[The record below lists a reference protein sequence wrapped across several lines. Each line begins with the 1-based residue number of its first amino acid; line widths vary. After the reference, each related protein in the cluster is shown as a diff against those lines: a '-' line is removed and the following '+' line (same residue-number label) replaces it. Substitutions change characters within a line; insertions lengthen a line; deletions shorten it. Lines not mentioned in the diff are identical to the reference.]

1 MNSLHTMGMTGIYVH
16 PGTAVLGVASL
27 LGVVLTMAAFFRKRF
42 LAAPPDRS
50 QAAQR
55 EPIDVACE
63 SALRLRTVAE
73 AIPQMIWT
81 ATVDGSR
88 DYVNQ
93 RWCDYTGLD
102 LEQAGGHGWEAVI
115 HPDDLDLCRKSWEEC
130 VRTGEALELEYR
142 LRRAADGT
150 YHWHLARGLPL
161 RDPEG
166 SIVKWFGTCTNI
178 DDQKHSQ
185 KILEQQIKE
194 RTEELTAAN
203 ENLKREMW
211 EREQVQNDLD
221 QQNVT
226 MVAEITKRS
235 ERTVLLSKM
244 GKLLQSAINMD
255 EAVSIILGFAPKIFP
270 DFRGAL
276 LLVDAARSLLE
287 VKGSW
292 AACKMPA
299 VPTFD
304 MCSCW
309 ALRTGQRHFV
319 EVGDQTAPCAHAS
332 SATDPYLCVPI
343 MTQEGAAGI
352 LHLQAIMDTRD
363 PFESELLITNSFA
376 EQVGVSIANLR
387 LQEALRQQSTSDAL
401 TGLYNRRYLEES
413 LERELRRAARAK
425 QQLSLVMFDLDHF
438 KTFNDTFGHEA
449 GDAVL
454 REMGA
459 SLARTARAEDISCR
473 FGGEEFLLI
482 LPGTSLDGART
493 RAERV
498 RSQARKLAVMH
509 QGKPVGTI
517 TVSLGVAAFP
527 AHGSSAKE
535 LIASVDAALY
545 RAKREGRDR
554 VVVAETAESGAVA
567 AGATH

>member
-1 MNSLHTMGMTGIYVH
+1 MNSLYSMGMTGTSVY
-16 PGTAVLGVASL
+16 LGLATLGIASL
-27 LGVVLTMAAFFRKRF
+27 LVLIPAMVALFRKRSF
-42 LAAPPDRS
+42 VAQPD
-50 QAAQR
+50 QPLDAQKA
-55 EPIDVACE
+55 PIDTACE
-63 SALRLRTVAE
+63 SALHLRTLVE

-81 ATVDGSR
+81 ATADGSR

-93 RWCDYTGLD
+93 RWCDYTGLS
-102 LEQAGGHGWEAVI
+102 LEQATGHGWEAAI
-115 HPDDLDLCRKSWEEC
+115 HADDLDLCRRKWGDC
-130 VRTGEALELEYR
+130 IRTGEAAELEYR

-150 YHWHLARGLPL
+150 YHWHLARALAL
-161 RDPEG
+161 RNPEG
-166 SIVKWFGTCTNI
+166 NVVRWFGTCTNI

-185 KILEQQIKE
+185 EILEQQIKE
-194 RTEELTAAN
+194 RTEELTAVN

-211 EREQVQNDLD
+211 EREQIQNDLD

-244 GKLLQSAINMD
+244 GKLLQSAIHMD

-276 LLVDAARSLLE
+276 ILVDAARSLLE

-299 VPTFD
+299 GPTFD

-319 EVGDQTAPCAHAS
+319 EVGDHTAPCAHANT
-332 SATDPYLCVPI
+332 ATDPYLCVPI

-352 LHLQAIMDTRD
+352 LHLQAILDARD
-363 PFESELLITNSFA
+363 PFESELLIANSFA
-376 EQVGVSIANLR
+376 EQVGASIANLK

-425 QQLSLVMFDLDHF
+425 QPLSLVMFDLDHF

-482 LPGTSLDGART
+482 LPGTSLEGART

-509 QGKPVGTI
+509 QGRPLGII

-527 AHGSSAKE
+527 AHGLSAKE
-535 LIASVDAALY
+535 LIASADAALY
-545 RAKREGRDR
+545 RAKKEGRDR
-554 VVVAETAESGAVA
+554 VAVAEAAESSAAA
-567 AGATH
+567 AGATR

>member
-1 MNSLHTMGMTGIYVH
+1 MNSLHSLGMTG
-16 PGTAVLGVASL
+16 TSLRLGLATFGIASL
-27 LGVVLTMAAFFRKRF
+27 LVLILTMVAFFRKRS
-42 LAAPPDRS
+42 LAVQPDRPLD
-50 QAAQR
+50 AEKAL
-55 EPIDVACE
+55 IDTACE
-63 SALRLRTVAE
+63 SALHLRTLAE

-81 ATVDGSR
+81 ATTDGSR

-93 RWCDYTGLD
+93 RWCDYTGFD
-102 LEQAGGHGWEAVI
+102 LEQAGGHGWEAAI
-115 HPDDLDLCRKSWEEC
+115 HPDDVDLCRKKWEEC
-130 VRTGEALELEYR
+130 VRTGEALEVEYR

-150 YHWHLARGLPL
+150 YHWHLARALPL
-161 RDPEG
+161 RNPAG

-178 DDQKHSQ
+178 DDQKQSQ
-185 KILEQQIKE
+185 EILEQQIKE
-194 RTEELTAAN
+194 RTEQLIAAN

-211 EREQVQNDLD
+211 EREQVQSDLD
-221 QQNVT
+221 QQNVA

-276 LLVDAARSLLE
+276 ILVDAARSLLE

-299 VPTFD
+299 APTFD

-319 EVGDQTAPCAHAS
+319 EVSDHTAPCAHANT
-332 SATDPYLCVPI
+332 ATDPYLCVPI

-352 LHLQAIMDTRD
+352 LHLQAILDTRD
-363 PFESELLITNSFA
+363 PFEAELLITNSFA

-413 LERELRRAARAK
+413 LERELRRSARAK
-425 QQLSLVMFDLDHF
+425 QPLSLVMLDLDHF

-482 LPGTSLDGART
+482 LPGTSMEGART

-535 LIASVDAALY
+535 LIASADAALY
-545 RAKREGRDR
+545 RAKNEGRDR
-554 VVVAETAESGAVA
+554 VAVAETAENIHA
-567 AGATH
+567 AGAIH

>member
-1 MNSLHTMGMTGIYVH
+1 
-16 PGTAVLGVASL
+16 
-27 LGVVLTMAAFFRKRF
+27 
-42 LAAPPDRS
+42 
-50 QAAQR
+50 
-55 EPIDVACE
+55 
-63 SALRLRTVAE
+63 
-73 AIPQMIWT
+73 
-81 ATVDGSR
+81 
-88 DYVNQ
+88 
-93 RWCDYTGLD
+93 
-102 LEQAGGHGWEAVI
+102 
-115 HPDDLDLCRKSWEEC
+115 
-130 VRTGEALELEYR
+130 
-142 LRRAADGT
+142 
-150 YHWHLARGLPL
+150 
-161 RDPEG
+161 
-166 SIVKWFGTCTNI
+166 VKWFGTCTNI
-178 DDQKHSQ
+178 DAQKHSQ
-185 KILEQQIKE
+185 EILEQQINE

-211 EREQVQNDLD
+211 EREQIQNDLD
-221 QQNVT
+221 QQNVA

-292 AACKMPA
+292 AGCKMPG

-309 ALRTGQRHFV
+309 ALRTGQRHSV
-319 EVGDQTAPCAHAS
+319 EVGDHTAPCAHANT
-332 SATDPYLCVPI
+332 ATDPYLCVPI
-343 MTQEGAAGI
+343 MTQEGAVGI
-352 LHLQAIMDTRD
+352 LHLQAILDTRD
-363 PFESELLITNSFA
+363 PFEAELLITNSFA
-376 EQVGVSIANLR
+376 EQVGVSIANLK

-413 LERELRRAARAK
+413 LERELRRSARAK
-425 QQLSLVMFDLDHF
+425 QPLSLVMFDLDHF

-482 LPGTSLDGART
+482 LPGTNLEGARM

-498 RSQARKLAVMH
+498 RSQARKLAVTH
-509 QGKPVGTI
+509 QGRPVGII

-527 AHGSSAKE
+527 VHGLSAKE
-535 LIASVDAALY
+535 LIASTDAALY
-545 RAKREGRDR
+545 RAKRVGRDR
-554 VVVAETAESGAVA
+554 VVVAEAAESSAIA

>member
-1 MNSLHTMGMTGIYVH
+1 MGMTGTSMH
-16 PGTAVLGVASL
+16 LGRAALGVASL
-27 LGVVLTMAAFFRKRF
+27 VVFILTMLALLRKRSF
-42 LAAPPDRS
+42 VVQQDQPLSAERAPINPAAG
-50 QAAQR
+50 
-55 EPIDVACE
+55 
-63 SALRLRTVAE
+63 SALHLQALVE

-81 ATVDGSR
+81 ATADGSR

-93 RWCDYTGLD
+93 RWCDYTGLS
-102 LEQAGGHGWEAVI
+102 LEQATGHGWEGAI
-115 HPDDLDLCRKSWEEC
+115 HPDDLDLGRNKWEEC
-130 VRTGEALELEYR
+130 VRTGEAAELEYR
-142 LRRAADGT
+142 LRCAADGT
-150 YHWHLARGLPL
+150 YHWHLARALPL
-161 RDPEG
+161 RDFG
-166 SIVKWFGTCTNI
+166 GKIVKWFGTATNI
-178 DDQKHSQ
+178 DNQKHSQ
-185 KILEQQIKE
+185 EILEQQVKE
-194 RTEELTAAN
+194 RTGELTAAN

-221 QQNVT
+221 QQNVA

-244 GKLLQSAINMD
+244 GKLLQSALDMD

-276 LLVDAARSLLE
+276 ILLDAARRLLE
-287 VKGSW
+287 VKGAW

-299 VPTFD
+299 APTFD
-304 MCSCW
+304 MGSCW

-319 EVGDQTAPCAHAS
+319 EVGDHTAPCAHAHT
-332 SATDPYLCVPI
+332 ATDPYLCVPI

-363 PFESELLITNSFA
+363 PFEAELLITNSFA
-376 EQVGVSIANLR
+376 EQVGVSVANLK

-401 TGLYNRRYLEES
+401 AGLYNRRYLEES

-425 QQLSLVMFDLDHF
+425 QSLSLVMFDLDHF

-459 SLARTARAEDISCR
+459 SLTRTARAGDISCR

-482 LPGTSLDGART
+482 LPATSLEGART

-498 RSQARKLAVMH
+498 RSQARKLAVTH
-509 QGKPVGTI
+509 QGRPLGII

-527 AHGSSAKE
+527 VHGSSAKE
-535 LIASVDAALY
+535 LIARADAALY

-554 VVVAETAESGAVA
+554 VVVAEATENTHAAA
-567 AGATH
+567 AGIR

>member
-1 MNSLHTMGMTGIYVH
+1 MNSLHSLGMTG
-16 PGTAVLGVASL
+16 TSLRLGLATFGIASL
-27 LGVVLTMAAFFRKRF
+27 LVLILTMVAFFRKRS
-42 LAAPPDRS
+42 LAVQPD
-50 QAAQR
+50 QPLDA
-55 EPIDVACE
+55 EKGLIDTACE
-63 SALRLRTVAE
+63 SALHLRTLAE

-81 ATVDGSR
+81 ATTDGSR

-93 RWCDYTGLD
+93 RWCDYTGFD
-102 LEQAGGHGWEAVI
+102 LEQAGGHGWEAAI
-115 HPDDLDLCRKSWEEC
+115 HPDDLDLCRKKWEEC
-130 VRTGEALELEYR
+130 VRTGEALEVEYR
-142 LRRAADGT
+142 LRRTADGT
-150 YHWHLARGLPL
+150 YHWHLARALPL
-161 RDPEG
+161 RNPEG
-166 SIVKWFGTCTNI
+166 SVVKWFGTCTNI

-185 KILEQQIKE
+185 EILERQIKE

-211 EREQVQNDLD
+211 EREQVQSDLD
-221 QQNVT
+221 QQNVA
-226 MVAEITKRS
+226 MVAEITRRS

-276 LLVDAARSLLE
+276 ILVDAARSLLE

-319 EVGDQTAPCAHAS
+319 EVSDHTAPCAHANT
-332 SATDPYLCVPI
+332 ATDPYLCVPI

-352 LHLQAIMDTRD
+352 LHLQAILDTRD
-363 PFESELLITNSFA
+363 PFEAELLITNSFA
-376 EQVGVSIANLR
+376 EQVGVSIANLK

-413 LERELRRAARAK
+413 LERELRRSARAK
-425 QQLSLVMFDLDHF
+425 QPLSLVMFDLDHF

-482 LPGTSLDGART
+482 LPGTSLEGART

-535 LIASVDAALY
+535 LIASADAALY
-545 RAKREGRDR
+545 RAKNEGRDR
-554 VVVAETAESGAVA
+554 VAVAETAENIHAVGAI
-567 AGATH
+567 H